1 MDFLLSSFQKKEKE
15 KREFYRMDFKNLLA
29 LLPGGVPGPLP
40 APR

>member
-29 LLPGGVPGPLP
+29 LLPAPLP